1 MDRQSTEELLL
12 EYGLHL
18 GYEGP
23 RKELARDLEKGGLT
37 GGDLRM
43 VMDHV
48 RDSGTSKSAG
58 PRISSVL
65 KDRDKW
71 GPLLVDLRKF
81 HEYRHRKDARM
92 GKRKAEP
99 GKGLRDQ
106 DQGKTETGTAE
117 FFGLEE
123 QEYQGFKWA
132 WTVADWRNNG
142 WKSDDVQTYMNA
154 TPEEQEKFLKQFPK
168 GQTFDDALADYTGKG
183 KTDASTPGSD

>member
-71 GPLLVDLRKF
+71 GPLLADLRKF

-92 GKRKAEP
+92 GKRKQEP
-99 GKGLRDQ
+99 GKNLRDQ
-106 DQGKTETGTAE
+106 DQGKTDTGTAE
-117 FFGLEE
+117 FFGLTPEE
-123 QEYQGFKWA
+123 YRAFKWRF
-132 WTVADWRNNG
+132 TVADWRYNG
-142 WKSDDVQTYMNA
+142 WSVEDVEKHMAA
-154 TPEEQEKFLKQFPK
+154 TPEEQEDCLSWFTK
-168 GQTFDDALADYTGKG
+168 GKSFDD
-183 KTDASTPGSD
+183 